1 MIDLSKVGYD
11 AVNLFFWVVFPY
23 IAITIFF
30 IGNAYRFFA
39 HQYTWTSKSSEIL
52 EKKTLRPASMLFHYG
67 VIFAFIGHII
77 GIVIPKSWTQELGIT
92 EELYEALALYAG
104 TAAGLMMIIG
114 LVLFIYRR
122 LSNPRLKAITS
133 TMDWIVLILLLAITI
148 LGNINTIVLH
158 HDYRET
164 VAPWFRGLWMFTPNY
179 TLMAEVPFILKLH
192 IFLVFV
198 LTAIF
203 PFTRL
208 VHMLS
213 IPLSYIFR
221 KPIIYRERCP
231 QKI

>member
-1 MIDLSKVGYD
+1 MIDLARCGYD

-30 IGNAYRFFA
+30 IGNAYRFLA
-39 HQYTWTSKSSEIL
+39 YPYTWTSKSSEIL
-52 EKKTLRPASMLFHYG
+52 EKKTLRPASILFHYG
-67 VIFAFIGHII
+67 IILVFIGHII
-77 GIVIPKSWTQELGIT
+77 GIVIPKSWTEELGLT
-92 EELYEALALYAG
+92 EHMYRMIALYAG
-104 TAAGLMMIIG
+104 TAAGLMVIAG

-122 LSNPRLKAITS
+122 WTNPRLKAITS
-133 TMDWIVLILLLAITI
+133 TMDWITLWLLLAIVV
-148 LGNINTIVLH
+148 LGNINTIVLQ

-164 VAPWFRGLWMFTPNY
+164 VAPWFRGLWVFTPNY
-179 TLMAEVPFILKLH
+179 TLMAEVPFLLKLH

-208 VHMLS
+208 VHILS

-221 KPIIYRERCP
+221 RPIIYRERCP
-231 QKI
+231 

>member
-1 MIDLSKVGYD
+1 MVDLSKCGYD
-11 AVNLFFWVVFPY
+11 AINLFFWVVFPY

-39 HQYTWTSKSSEIL
+39 YPYTWRSKSSEIL
-52 EKKTLRPASMLFHYG
+52 EKKMLRPASMLFHYG
-67 VIFAFIGHII
+67 IIFAFFGHVI
-77 GIVIPKSWTQELGIT
+77 GIVIPKSWTEEMGISEHT
-92 EELYEALALYAG
+92 YHFLALYGG
-104 TAAGLMMIIG
+104 TLAGLMVVAG

-122 LSNPRLKAITS
+122 LTNPRLLAITT
-133 TMDWIVLILLLAITI
+133 TMDWITLFLLLAITT
-148 LGNINTIVLH
+148 LGVINTIFIQ

-164 VAPWFRGLWMFTPNY
+164 VAPWFRGLWVFTPNY
-179 TLMAEVPFILKLH
+179 TLMAEVPFLLKLH

-208 VHMLS
+208 VHILS

-221 KPIIYRERCP
+221 RPIIYRERC
-231 QKI
+231 Q